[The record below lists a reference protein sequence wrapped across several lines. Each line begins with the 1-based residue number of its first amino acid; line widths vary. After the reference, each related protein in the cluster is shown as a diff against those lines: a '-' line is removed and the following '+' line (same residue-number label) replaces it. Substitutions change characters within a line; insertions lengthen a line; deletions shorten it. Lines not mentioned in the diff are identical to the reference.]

1 MAERIPLIYN
11 PNADQIQ
18 EVALE
23 DSASVGIMS
32 AQTLAT
38 PAFVDRA
45 ISMGSTFFNYA
56 NFGPVYIAPGGS
68 LTVGAGVSHVII

>member
-18 EVALE
+18 EVAL
-23 DSASVGIMS
+23 DDQVSVGIAS
-32 AQTLAT
+32 AQTIST
-38 PAFVDRA
+38 PAYITGNVA
-45 ISMGSTFFNYA
+45 MGSTFFNYA

-68 LTVGAGVSHVII
+68 LSVGAGVSHVII

>member
-18 EVALE
+18 EVSL
-23 DSASVGIMS
+23 DDQASVGIMS

-38 PAFVDRA
+38 PAYIDRT

-68 LTVGAGVSHVII
+68 LSVGAGVSHVII

>member
-18 EVALE
+18 EVSL
-23 DSASVGIMS
+23 DDQASVGIMS

-38 PAFVDRA
+38 PAYIDRT

-56 NFGPVYIAPGGS
+56 NIGPVYIAPGGS
-68 LTVGAGVSHVII
+68 LSVGAGVSHVIL